1 MMTDAAEI
9 LMVEDNED
17 DIAVAMWALKKH
29 NLRDKVAVVRDGQ
42 EALDSLRS
50 QTQAQPKV
58 LLLDLNMPRV
68 DGRELLKRLR
78 SDERTRT
85 LPVVVVSSS
94 LEAKDIAECYRLG
107 ANSYV
112 CKRYSAANAGEY
124 LVEIIRYWV
133 DLNRVSEPSRANV

>member
-1 MMTDAAEI
+1 MIETAEI

-17 DIAVAMWALKKH
+17 DIAVAMWALNKH

-42 EALDSLRS
+42 EALDTLRQRS
-50 QTQAQPKV
+50 SQPKV

-68 DGRELLKRLR
+68 DGRELLRRLR
-78 SDERTRT
+78 ADELTRN

-94 LEAKDIAECYRLG
+94 LEANDIAECYRLG

-133 DLNRVSEPSRANV
+133 DLNRVSEPSRTTA